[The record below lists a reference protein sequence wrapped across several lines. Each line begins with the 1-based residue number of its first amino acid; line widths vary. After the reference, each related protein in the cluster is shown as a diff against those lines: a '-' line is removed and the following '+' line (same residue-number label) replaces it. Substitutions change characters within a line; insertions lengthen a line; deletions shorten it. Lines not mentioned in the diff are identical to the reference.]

1 MSVQINEVIIRTIVE
16 AQSCASQHEQNN
28 ALSSQS
34 AGSSEDDILE
44 RVFEIIQESKE
55 R

>member
-1 MSVQINEVIIRTIVE
+1 MPVQINEVIIRTVVE
-16 AQSCASQHEQNN
+16 AQPCASPQEPNN
-28 ALSSQS
+28 ASTSGS
-34 AGSSEDDILE
+34 AGSSEENILE